1 MDLSS
6 LGLAIAIL
14 GGALAAGLAGT
25 GSAIGVA
32 LAGMA
37 ASGVISE
44 DPEKF
49 GPTLL
54 LVALPGTQ
62 GIYGFLV
69 AFLVI
74 MKLGFLGGQVISPSF
89 FEGLQIFGACMPIA
103 LAGFTSAVHQGK
115 VCTAGIGVLAKNPG
129 AAMKALVY
137 GALVETYAILGL
149 VISIFFLQGIKL
161 TAQ

>member
-6 LGLAIAIL
+6 LGLALAIL
-14 GGALAAGLAGT
+14 GAALAAGLAGC
-25 GSAIGVA
+25 GSAIGIG

-49 GPTLL
+49 GSTLL

-62 GIYGFLV
+62 GFYGFLV
-69 AFLVI
+69 AFLAI
-74 MKLGFLGGQVISPSF
+74 MKLGFLGAQTIKPPLYQGM
-89 FEGLQIFGACMPIA
+89 QIFFACMPIA
-103 LAGFTSAVHQGK
+103 IVGFISAIHQGK
-115 VCTAGIGVLAKNPG
+115 TCAAGIGVAAKNPG

-149 VISIFFLQGIKL
+149 IVSIFFLQGIKL
-161 TAQ
+161 ATS